1 MESFKYYLIIQFL
14 FLICQFFYATRIESY
29 QYTELIFGSLFII
42 IFFGIFGSILTLDF
56 TNPNPSLL
64 NNAGIFAI
72 FYSIWYYL
80 TKKITNSINSDKNG
94 VILY

>member
-1 MESFKYYLIIQFL
+1 MESIKVFIIVQFIL
-14 FLICQFFYATRIESY
+14 FAFQFIYGLKLESY
-29 QYTELIFGSLFII
+29 QYTELVFGSVFLI

-56 TNPNPSLL
+56 INPNPSIL
-64 NNAGIFAI
+64 NNSCIFAI
-72 FYSIWYYL
+72 LYSIWFYL